1 MIGLAKTGSSS
12 LVALFASARV
22 AAKLARKGWIGIGFA
37 VMALPAWAELAIQEV
52 TSPGGIKAWLVEEHG
67 IPFTALAIR
76 FQGGTSL
83 DAAAKRGATNL
94 MSGLLEEG
102 AGTLDAQG
110 FAAARDGLAAEYR
123 FAADVD
129 GVSVRARFLTENRD
143 AAVGLLRQALIAP
156 RFDVDAV
163 ERVRGQVL
171 ANLRSEEKDPGA
183 IAGNRLR
190 ARMFA
195 SHVYGL
201 PTDGTVETVSALSRA
216 DIVAAHQGAL
226 ARDRITVAA
235 AGDISAADL
244 GVLLDD
250 LLGDLPATGGPLP
263 GRAAVA
269 ATAGLQVSEFPG
281 PQAIVAFAA
290 PGIAFDDPDYF
301 AAVVM
306 NEIMGGDRFGSRL
319 MDALREKRGLTYGA
333 RSSLSNY
340 QQAEMISGSFATG
353 VETAGQAVDVLRAEW
368 ARMAADG
375 VTAEELASAKTY
387 LTGAYPLRFDGNAAI
402 ASILVG
408 MQTLGLTPEYPKTR
422 NDRVNAVQIEDVA
435 RVARRLMDPGKLF
448 VTVVGAGTGLTGT
461 E

>member
-12 LVALFASARV
+12 LAALFA
-22 AAKLARKGWIGIGFA
+22 AAGDCAKNARKGLMSIGF
-37 VMALPAWAELAIQEV
+37 VVLALPAWAELAIQEV
-52 TSPGGIKAWLVEEHG
+52 TSPGGIKAWLVEDHG

-76 FQGGTSL
+76 FQGGTSVDL
-83 DAAAKRGATNL
+83 GPRRGATNL
-94 MSGLLEEG
+94 MTGLLEEG
-102 AGTLDAQG
+102 AGDLDAQG
-110 FAAARDGLAAEYR
+110 FAAARDAMAAEFR
-123 FAADVD
+123 FSASVD
-129 GVSVRARFLTENRD
+129 GVSVRARFLTENQGP
-143 AAVGLLRQALIAP
+143 AVDLLRQALIAP
-156 RFDVDAV
+156 RFDADAV

-183 IAGNRLR
+183 IAGERLR
-190 ARMFA
+190 ARMFEG
-195 SHVYGL
+195 HVYGL
-201 PTDGTVETVSALSRA
+201 PADGTIETVSALTVA

-235 AGDISAADL
+235 AGDISAVDL
-244 GVLLDD
+244 GLLLDH
-250 LLGDLPATGGPLP
+250 LLGELPAMGAPLP
-263 GRAAVA
+263 GRAEVA
-269 ATAGLQVSEFPG
+269 ATSGLQVTEFPG

-319 MDALREKRGLTYGA
+319 MDELREKRGLTYGA

-340 QQAEMISGSFATG
+340 DQAEMISGSFATG
-353 VETAGQAVDVLRAEW
+353 TETAGQAVEVLRTEW
-368 ARMAADG
+368 ARMASGG
-375 VTAEELASAKTY
+375 VTVEELASAKTY

-408 MQTLGLTPEYPKTR
+408 MQALGLTPDYPKTR

-435 RVARRLMDPGKLF
+435 RVAKRLMDPDKLF